1 MTRTLA
7 TMHPNDRTIF
17 LAILGYSGALSVA
30 VALMLPDVVR
40 SVISLTS

>member
-7 TMHPNDRTIF
+7 TMTAPDRAAF
-17 LAILGYSGALSVA
+17 LALLGYTAALSVA

>member
-7 TMHPNDRTIF
+7 TMHPNDRAAF
-17 LAILGYSGALSVA
+17 LTILGYTGALSVA

-40 SVISLTS
+40 ALL

>member
-7 TMHPNDRTIF
+7 TMHPTDRAIL
-17 LAILGYSGALSVA
+17 LAILGYTGAMSVA

>member
-7 TMHPNDRTIF
+7 TMHPTDRAIF
-17 LAILGYSGALSVA
+17 LAILGYTGALAVA

-40 SVISLTS
+40 ALL